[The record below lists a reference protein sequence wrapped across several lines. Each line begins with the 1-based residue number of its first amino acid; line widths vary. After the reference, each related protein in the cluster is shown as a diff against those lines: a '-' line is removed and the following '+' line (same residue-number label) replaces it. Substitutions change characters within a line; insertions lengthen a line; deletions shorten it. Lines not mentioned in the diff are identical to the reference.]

1 MTLLERNLSALYAR
15 HPALRE
21 LGLEQAEA
29 GELSVVPAAAGAAT
43 ALLGGAYVHSRYDPV
58 REAQR
63 LVAQEVEPE
72 ASAALF
78 LGLGLGYLPEAFLA
92 LRPGRPLAVVEP
104 DLALFRQA
112 LACRDLSSLLA
123 SPEVSWFI
131 GQEPEAVI
139 MGLDA
144 LPLSRLAVLRLRP
157 LYLRRLAYFRKL
169 ELLVRSLL
177 DRREVNLNTLR
188 RFGRLWVRNL
198 LDNLEEFLR
207 APGIFRLQGLFSEI
221 PALVLAAGPSLEP
234 VLQHLGLLRER
245 LLLVAVDTSYP
256 LCLRAGVEPDFLVT
270 VDPQYWNSRHLDRM
284 PVRQAILVSEPS
296 AHPSIFRRTVPPRP
310 ALYFVSSFFP
320 IGRFLEELTG
330 TRGRV
335 GAGGSVATTAWDL
348 ARLLGGRPLY
358 LAGLDLGYPRRRTH
372 CRGAYF
378 EELAH
383 GLSSRLAPAELAGF
397 RALTEAGVFPV
408 RSNSGGTILTDRRMV
423 IYQWW
428 FENQMKQHGGGLA
441 SYSLS
446 EHGVAI
452 AGMPYRPLDSLLELP
467 PARQRIAEALAL
479 AREWARAAPPAAPA
493 AERAWEAMGGLAAE
507 LLRLGGLARE
517 ALALC
522 ARARSTDAPT
532 RSRALARLDDLD
544 RRILEVS
551 SRQVAGF
558 LFQPLIQKILDGAAP
573 AGGKEGLALS
583 EQLYAELADS
593 AGYQAALID
602 RARKRRR
609 IQSSSSGE
617 NRS

>member
-1 MTLLERNLSALYAR
+1 VTLLERNLSALYAR
-15 HPALRE
+15 HPGLRDH
-21 LGLEQAEA
+21 GLEQAAA
-29 GELSVVPAAAGAAT
+29 GELTILPAATGTST

-58 REAQR
+58 REAER
-63 LVAQEVEPE
+63 LVAREVAQQP
-72 ASAALF
+72 SAALF

-92 LRPGRPLAVVEP
+92 LHPGRPLAVVEP
-104 DLALFRQA
+104 ELALFAQA
-112 LACRDLSSLLA
+112 LACRDLTALLSS
-123 SPEVSWFI
+123 PDVSWFL
-131 GQEPEAVI
+131 GEEPEAVI

-157 LYLRRLAYFRKL
+157 LYLRRLAYYRKL

-207 APGIFRLQGLFSEI
+207 APGVSRLQGLFDGI
-221 PALVLAAGPSLEP
+221 PALVLAAGPSLES
-234 VLQHLGLLRER
+234 VLERLGELRSR

-256 LCLRAGVEPDFLVT
+256 LCRRAGVEPDFLVT

-284 PVRQAILVSEPS
+284 PIREAILVCEPA
-296 AHPSIFRRTVPPRP
+296 AHPSIFRRLGDERP

-320 IGRFLEELTG
+320 IGRFLEELSG
-330 TRGRV
+330 IRGKV

-358 LAGLDLGYPRRRTH
+358 MAGLDLGYPGRRTH

-383 GLSSRLAPAELAGF
+383 GLGGRLAPAELAGF
-397 RALTEAGVFPV
+397 RALTEAGVFPA
-408 RSNSGGTILTDRRMV
+408 RSADGGATLTDRRMV

-428 FENQMKQHGGGLA
+428 FENQMKQRGAELA
-441 SYSLS
+441 TYSLS
-446 EHGVAI
+446 EHGLAI
-452 AGMPYRPLDSLLELP
+452 AGMQYCPPAALLELP
-467 PARQRIAEALAL
+467 AARDRINEALAQ
-479 AREWARAAPPAAPA
+479 AREWAGPEPLAASA
-493 AERAWEAMGGLAAE
+493 AERTWKAMGELAAE
-507 LLRLGGLARE
+507 LARLGGLARE

-522 ARARSTDAPT
+522 SRARLPDSRT
-532 RSRALARLDDLD
+532 RSRALTRLDAVD
-544 RRILEVS
+544 RQILSLS

-573 AGGKEGLALS
+573 EGGKEGLALS

-593 AGYQAALID
+593 AGYQAALIA
-602 RARKRRR
+602 RARERRR
-609 IQSSSSGE
+609 IQSSSLGE
-617 NRS
+617 RRS